1 MNRINNGRVDIKSPD
16 TSNLFAL
23 YDKIPANQCVTFRN
37 PTEGLWD
44 NTSLSLAF
52 FSQQNIQIL
61 QNGIRAGVY
70 KRSNGQYLV
79 GPQDCD
85 SLKIVMRS
93 IFLQYSANQPN
104 NVTQQIEE
112 LNKIV
117 LNYCIQQVYGE
128 AQGYLKYIDD
138 ASTLVVPIAHPV
150 MANNT
155 DRTLELKTWFGN
167 KNNYDGVI
175 G

>member
-1 MNRINNGRVDIKSPD
+1 MNMNNNGRVDIKSPS
-16 TSNLFAL
+16 TSTLFSMF
-23 YDKIPANQCVTFRN
+23 DKIPANQCVTFRN

-44 NTSLSLAF
+44 ETYLSKAF
-52 FSQQNIQIL
+52 FSQENIQML
-61 QNGIRAGVY
+61 QNGIRAGVFQ
-70 KRSNGQYLV
+70 RSNGQYLI

-85 SLKIVMRS
+85 SLKIIMRS
-93 IFLQYSANQPN
+93 VYLQYSANQPN

-112 LNKIV
+112 LNNIV
-117 LNYCIQQVYGE
+117 LNYCVQQVYGE
-128 AQGYLKYIDD
+128 AQGYIKYIDD

-167 KNNYDGVI
+167 SNTNFL
-175 G
+175 

>member
-1 MNRINNGRVDIKSPD
+1 MNIINNGRVDIKSPD
-16 TSNLFAL
+16 TSNLFAMF
-23 YDKIPANQCVTFRN
+23 DKIPANQCATFRN

-44 NTSLSLAF
+44 ETYLSKAF
-52 FSQQNIQIL
+52 FSHQNIQLI

-70 KRSNGQYLV
+70 HRSNGQYLI

-85 SLKIVMRS
+85 PLKIIMRS
-93 IFLQYSANQPN
+93 VYLQYSANQPN
-104 NVTQQIEE
+104 NLTQQIEE

-138 ASTLVVPIAHPV
+138 ASNLVVPIAHPV

-155 DRTLELKTWFGN
+155 DRTLELKTWFGE
-167 KNNYDGVI
+167 KTQHSAF
-175 G
+175 